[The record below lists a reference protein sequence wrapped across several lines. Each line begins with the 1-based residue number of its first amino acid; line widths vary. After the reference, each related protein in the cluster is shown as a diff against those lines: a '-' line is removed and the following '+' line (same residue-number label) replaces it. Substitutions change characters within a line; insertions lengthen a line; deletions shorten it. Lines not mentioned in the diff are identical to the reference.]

1 MIMVAQFDILKRTPD
16 GAYIWLEAVHDLSG
30 AKGRL
35 QELCVG
41 SSDDY
46 FLFDQKTRRVH
57 TRRDLDHLSP
67 TDCGGSTR
75 WPTITGPGRS
85 IVELHRSH
93 SLLSSAVARMCRDG
107 ASSSY
112 GLVLFGSVPN

>member
-1 MIMVAQFDILKRTPD
+1 MTFGQISRKHCVHFSRRATFAQIERDGMIMVAKFDILKRTPD

-46 FLFDQKTRRVH
+46 FVFDQKTQRVH
-57 TRRDLDHLSP
+57 TRRDLDHL
-67 TDCGGSTR
+67 
-75 WPTITGPGRS
+75 
-85 IVELHRSH
+85 
-93 SLLSSAVARMCRDG
+93 
-107 ASSSY
+107 
-112 GLVLFGSVPN
+112 